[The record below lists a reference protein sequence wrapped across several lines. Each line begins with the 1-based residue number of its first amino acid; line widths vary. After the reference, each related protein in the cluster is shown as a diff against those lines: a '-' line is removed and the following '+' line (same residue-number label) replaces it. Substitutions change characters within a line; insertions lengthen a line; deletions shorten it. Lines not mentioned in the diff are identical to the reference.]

1 MSVEP
6 RFVDTN
12 VLVYLFDGDA
22 PDKQARNGIDSTRD
36 WRLR

>member
-22 PDKQARNGIDSTRD
+22 PDKQSRNGTNSTWD